1 MLSLVCA
8 RRATW
13 KMRTRMVRGQTH
25 RPCSTRFVKSVMAE
39 RAPAHKFLTLPAF
52 TVVRRGRAMPR
63 SRAPWPLENNHLHR
77 RAAPRRHRRAHGP
90 GWPDERRGLSRLC
103 RTGARPRVA
112 AGRGRHHGQ
121 SACPQSPWRPTGH
134 RSRRRKP
141 ALPAALQPRLQS
153 HRNGLRQ
160 AQGPFCAP
168 PPPEQSPTSG
178 KPSPTPFAASRPTN
192 AQTISPRQPTMR
204 YEWKLA

>member
-1 MLSLVCA
+1 MVNAARERGSKTNSTSI
-8 RRATW
+8 RRALSS
-13 KMRTRMVRGQTH
+13 
-25 RPCSTRFVKSVMAE
+25 STRPPRTPKW
-39 RAPAHKFLTLPAF
+39 RAF

-77 RAAPRRHRRAHGP
+77 RAAPRWHRRAHGP

-103 RTGARPRVA
+103 QTGARPRVA

-121 SACPQSPWRPTGH
+121 SACPPKSMASNRP
-134 RSRRRKP
+134 SKP
-141 ALPAALQPRLQS
+141 PLMYTLPAALQPQLQS

-160 AQGPFCAP
+160 AQGPFARP
-168 PPPEQSPTSG
+168 RRPNNPRPG

-192 AQTISPRQPTMR
+192 AQTISPPQPTMQ
-204 YEWKLA
+204 YE